1 MQNDMKARL
10 LQARNKMDSNIAKKT
25 FSEFNYGTIK
35 DDSNVRK
42 VEINSIRPAPNE
54 WNFYKP
60 LSQDK
65 MEELLESIT
74 QKGLLV
80 PIIVWEQKDD
90 SYIVLSGHNRLK
102 AYQMLYKHT
111 KEKQYL
117 RIDALIKKYDEI
129 TENEAREIIVDT
141 NWVQRQLTNIE
152 KSMSINLKYNI
163 LFNKKKSEKQGLVR
177 NVIAKE
183 YNISG
188 RQIDNYR
195 RLRILIPDLQ
205 EMIEKDKLKMN
216 NALKIVYFDEKTQKY
231 IYKNFKD
238 KLIWKYVKY
247 FKKNMSLDEID
258 KIFSNI
264 DTEDFIELK
273 FKVPKHL
280 KEILTK
286 EIKKLIKRH

>member
-1 MQNDMKARL
+1 MKARL